1 MHRLSVDVR
10 SCGISKRL
18 EGPKELANLEISGCK
33 SVEKLHNLGE
43 LKLLSLLYVQDCEK
57 KLRVRRVNC
66 CMQII
71 ECESI
76 KTLLDLWKLKKL
88 MIQLDVS
95 GCEELMRMTNAH

>member
-1 MHRLSVDVR
+1 
-10 SCGISKRL
+10 
-18 EGPKELANLEISGCK
+18 
-33 SVEKLHNLGE
+33 
-43 LKLLSLLYVQDCEK
+43 
-57 KLRVRRVNC
+57 
-66 CMQII
+66 MQII